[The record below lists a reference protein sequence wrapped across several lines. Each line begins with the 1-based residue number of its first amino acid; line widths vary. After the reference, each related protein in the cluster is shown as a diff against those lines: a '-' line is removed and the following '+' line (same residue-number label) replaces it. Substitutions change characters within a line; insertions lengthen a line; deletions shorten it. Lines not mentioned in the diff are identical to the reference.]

1 MAGRGCCSRCS
12 TAQAAAGRSR
22 TAGAARTS
30 CDALDLCLACKGCKA
45 DCPVNV
51 DMATYKAEFLFH
63 HFKRRLRPLAHYS
76 MGWLP
81 LWSALAAHAPRLVN
95 ALLAAPGLGKLAIRA
110 AGIDE
115 HRVAPAFARQSFQ
128 DWFASREPGGTG
140 ERGEV
145 LLWPD
150 TFSNHF
156 HPSVAQAAVEVLEDA
171 GWRVIAPSEPVCCG
185 LTWISTGQLDT
196 AKQVLR
202 RTLDVLRPHLRAG
215 TRVLGLEPSCTA
227 VFRADATELFPD
239 DADVEKLRRQTVT
252 LAELLRDH
260 TPGWAPPRLD
270 RTVHVQTHCHHH
282 AIMGYTADRQLLT
295 DLGAQVDV
303 LDSGCCGL
311 AGNFGF
317 EKGHYEV
324 SEACAERVLL
334 PAVRAADDADVILAD
349 GFSCRTQIEQGDIRW
364 PRRRPP
370 RRAAARRTARR
381 RRRDTARAA
390 VGAAAGAL
398 VTGRAA
404 RRRRRRCGRHRCARR
419 SGRTPAGADPTVTT
433 TPVDDL
439 LPAAVGPGVRV
450 EAVDTGVR
458 RFPTPVTG
466 AWSAMVRAC
475 RNLGTRSRPGRATQ
489 APPRRPR
496 RAPPSP

>member
-1 MAGRGCCSRCS
+1 MAGHGCCSRCS
-12 TAQAAAGRSR
+12 TAPDAAGPIADGWRS
-22 TAGAARTS
+22 T
-30 CDALDLCLACKGCKA
+30 DVLHALDLCLACKGCKA
-45 DCPVNV
+45 DCPVDV

-63 HFKRRLRPLAHYS
+63 HFKKRTRPLAHYS

-81 LWSALAAHAPRLVN
+81 LWSALAAHAPQLVN

-140 ERGEV
+140 ERGEI

-171 GWRVIAPSEPVCCG
+171 GWRVIAPSERVCCG

-196 AKQVLR
+196 AKHVLR

-260 TPGWAPPRLD
+260 TPGWIPPRLD

-282 AIMGYTADRQLLT
+282 AIMGYAADRQLLT
-295 DLGAQVDV
+295 DLGVQVDV

-349 GFSCRTQIEQGDIRW
+349 GFSCRTQIEQGESGGRGAVHLAELL
-364 PRRRPP
+364 
-370 RRAAARRTARR
+370 RAALHGDDGGTRPEQRWAPRPARPSRTVRSAA
-381 RRRDTARAA
+381 TAAVAALVGSGA
-390 VGAAAGAL
+390 VGAGMAGSAL
-398 VTGRAA
+398 T
-404 RRRRRRCGRHRCARR
+404 RRG
-419 SGRTPAGADPTVTT
+419 
-433 TPVDDL
+433 
-439 LPAAVGPGVRV
+439 
-450 EAVDTGVR
+450 
-458 RFPTPVTG
+458 
-466 AWSAMVRAC
+466 
-475 RNLGTRSRPGRATQ
+475 RSR
-489 APPRRPR
+489 
-496 RAPPSP
+496 